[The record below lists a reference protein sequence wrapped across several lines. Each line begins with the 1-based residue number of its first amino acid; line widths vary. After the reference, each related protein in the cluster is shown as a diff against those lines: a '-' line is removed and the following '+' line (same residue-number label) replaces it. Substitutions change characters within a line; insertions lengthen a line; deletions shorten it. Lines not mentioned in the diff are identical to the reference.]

1 MLPPGQL
8 LDETEGDDPQVH
20 DELNGVVAPELA
32 GMTEPETD
40 LSHAG
45 GRRTPRQRQ
54 LGSANQADAISRE
67 LGKPAVL
74 LKDRLQAVVRYT
86 KMT

>member
-8 LDETEGDDPQVH
+8 LDETEGDDPQVQ

-45 GRRTPRQRQ
+45 GRRTDLPGSGNSGQPIRPTRFRASSASLRFSSKIDFRRSSATPR
-54 LGSANQADAISRE
+54 
-67 LGKPAVL
+67 
-74 LKDRLQAVVRYT
+74 
-86 KMT
+86 